1 MSLLYSGVYLD
12 SLLRKNSGE
21 PTELGV
27 AMHVAR
33 PPLTCPSR
41 YNLVMPT
48 LDEVY
53 WKFGYAA
60 EAAQLLETELGSML
74 IIHGVVEEN
83 LVNQPN
89 PNRAA
94 ELFRQIDRHTLG
106 QLITKL
112 KANDQSVANLE
123 DVLAKALDERNRLF
137 HSFYR
142 QHNFRRNSDEGRQKM
157 FDDLE
162 LIHKALLDAY
172 KAVML
177 LSGVDLD
184 KLSAPEL

>member
-1 MSLLYSGVYLD
+1 MPKLD
-12 SLLRKNSGE
+12 
-21 PTELGV
+21 
-27 AMHVAR
+27 
-33 PPLTCPSR
+33 
-41 YNLVMPT
+41 
-48 LDEVY
+48 DVY

-60 EAAQLLETELGSML
+60 EAAQLLETELGNAL
-74 IIHGVVEEN
+74 IAHGVVEEN

-94 ELFRQIDRHTLG
+94 DMVRQIDKHTLG

-112 KANDQSVANLE
+112 KARNQSIANLE

-142 QHNFRRNSDEGRQKM
+142 QHNFRRNSDEGRQRM
-157 FDDLE
+157 LDDLE
-162 LIHKALLDAY
+162 SIHETLLAAY

-184 KLSAPEL
+184 QLPATSLPAKHLPI